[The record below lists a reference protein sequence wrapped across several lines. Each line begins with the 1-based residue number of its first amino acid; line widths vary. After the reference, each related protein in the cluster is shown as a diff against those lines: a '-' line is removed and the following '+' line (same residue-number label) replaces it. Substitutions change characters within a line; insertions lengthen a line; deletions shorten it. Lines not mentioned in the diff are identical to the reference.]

1 MTPVRDYFISHK
13 KPIALVLF
21 LVILGGV
28 YSYTRLQ
35 TSLFPDIT
43 FPKIKI
49 IADEG
54 LQPVNKMMLTITRP
68 LENVIKQVPG
78 LKTVRSTTSRG
89 SCEIS
94 AYMDWNADIDLSQ
107 QRIQS
112 GIDQIKND
120 LPADVNI
127 TVEKMNPSILPVSGY
142 TLESHTRSPIELRQL
157 ATYTV
162 KPFLSQ
168 VDGVS
173 EIRIIGGK
181 VKEYWLILNRQK
193 MSSLGVTPDVI
204 SNALAQTNFVKS
216 GGYLSDYKRMYLT
229 ITDATIGTK
238 TDLENMIISND
249 RKRVIQLKDVADVQV
264 SEGID
269 YTKINANGHEG
280 VLIAVI
286 KQPDANLVSVSA
298 DMDQKVQD
306 LQKLLPSDVTIKPY
320 YVQADFVN
328 DAVKS
333 VSDSLWIGLLLA
345 IVVAVIFLRSVKAS
359 FTILITIPVT
369 LGLTLIVLHAI
380 GYTFNIM
387 TLGAIAA
394 SIGLIIDDAIVV
406 VEQIHRMH
414 EEHPNE
420 LTRHLLKRAIDY
432 LFPAMVGSSISTIVI
447 FIPFLM
453 MTGVAGA
460 YFTVLTNTM
469 IITLVC
475 SFFVTWI
482 GLPVIYLLLTRPKT
496 ADALKEKH
504 EKPVKARHQ
513 KWVSFFIL
521 RPWLGLLIVLGCVI
535 VIVVVPPQL
544 KTGFLPDMDEGS
556 IVLDYNTPPGTS
568 LEETNR
574 ILQQVEKIIVKEPD
588 VEAYSRRTGTQM
600 GFFITEPNTGDYL
613 IQLKRDHKQTTQQV
627 ISDLRQKIASTQPEL
642 TIDFGQV
649 ITDMLGDLMESAQ
662 PIEIKVFG
670 NDQATL
676 QDLSKQIATVVSSV
690 KGTAD
695 VFDGIVIAGPS
706 ISINPNYDNL
716 AQYNV
721 TPLELQSQTQ
731 TALEGNVVGN
741 LIEKQQLSPIRMVY
755 PGNRSLNI
763 NDVKNLN
770 IFLAKGQMIPI
781 SQLATV
787 SINPGA
793 AEINRENL
801 QSMGVITARMENT
814 DLGTVMAAIKKNISQ
829 KVALPQGYS
838 IEYGGDYAQQQQTF
852 KELLY
857 ILIAACSL
865 VFGVILFLFKQ
876 FRIALTILGIAILGV
891 AGSLLA
897 LFITQ
902 TPLNV
907 GSYTGLIMIVGI
919 IGENAIFTFLQFKQN
934 ALEGGNINDAITY
947 SISTRLR
954 PKLMTALG
962 AIIALMPLALGI
974 GAGAQLHQ
982 PLAIAVIGGFLV
994 ALPLLLI
1001 VLPSML
1007 RILYRKGDVNPHYD
1021 FNIIKNKK

>member
-1 MTPVRDYFISHK
+1 MVPVRDYFISHK

-21 LVILGGV
+21 LTLLGGMYA
-28 YSYTRLQ
+28 YSKLQ
-35 TSLFPDIT
+35 TSLFPDVT

-54 LQPVNKMMLTITRP
+54 LQPVNKMMLTVTKP
-68 LENVIKQVPG
+68 LENVIKQVPD
-78 LKTVRSTTSRG
+78 LQTVRSTTSRG

-94 AYMDWNADIDLSQ
+94 AYMNWGADIDLSQ

-112 GIDQIKND
+112 SIDQIKNN

-142 TLESHTRSPIELRQL
+142 TLESHNRSPIELQEL

-173 EIRIIGGK
+173 EIRVIGGK
-181 VKEYWLILNRQK
+181 VKEYWLILNAQK
-193 MSSLGVTPDVI
+193 MSSLGITPDII
-204 SNALAQTNFVKS
+204 SAALAQTNFVKS

-238 TDLENMIISND
+238 EELENMVISND
-249 RKRVIQLKDVADVQV
+249 RKRIIQLKDIADVQI
-264 SEGID
+264 SEGVD
-269 YTKINANGHEG
+269 YTKINANGHAG
-280 VLIAVI
+280 VLVAVI
-286 KQPDANLVSVSA
+286 KQPNANLISVSA
-298 DMDQKVQD
+298 DMDQKVED
-306 LQKLLPSDVTIKPY
+306 LKKILPPDVTIKPY

-345 IVVAVIFLRSVKAS
+345 IIVAVIFLRSAKAS

-369 LGLTLIVLHAI
+369 LGLTLIILYAF

-387 TLGAIAA
+387 TLGALAA

-414 EEHPNE
+414 EEYPDE
-420 LTRHLLKRAIDY
+420 LTRNLLKKAIDY

-447 FIPFLM
+447 FIPFLF

-460 YFTVLTNTM
+460 YFSVLTNTM

-482 GLPVIYLLLTRPKT
+482 GLPVIYLLLTRHKPS
-496 ADALKEKH
+496 DAFKEKKH
-504 EKPVKARHQ
+504 KAEHVKNQ
-513 KWVSFFIL
+513 KWVSYFIL
-521 RPWLGLLIVLGCVI
+521 RPWLALLIVAGLVLI
-535 VIVVVPPQL
+535 LVVVPSLL

-556 IVLDYNTPPGTS
+556 IVLDYNSPPGTS
-568 LEETNR
+568 LEETDR
-574 ILQQVEKIIVKEPD
+574 ILREVEKIIIKEPD

-613 IQLKRDHKQTTQQV
+613 IQLKKGHKKTTEEV
-627 ISDLRQKIASTQPEL
+627 ISDLRAKIASTQPEL

-662 PIEIKVFG
+662 PIEIKVYG
-670 NDQATL
+670 DDNQKL
-676 QDLSKQIATVVSSV
+676 QQLSKQIAAAVSTV

-706 ISINPNYDNL
+706 ISIIPNFNQL
-716 AQYNV
+716 AQYSIS
-721 TPLELQSQTQ
+721 PLELQSQTQ
-731 TALEGNVVGN
+731 VALEGNVVGSM
-741 LIEKQQLSPIRMVY
+741 IEKQQLSPIRMVY
-755 PGNRSLNI
+755 PGSRSLSI
-763 NDVKNLN
+763 NDVKNMN
-770 IFLAKGQMIPI
+770 IFLGKGQLIPI
-781 SQLATV
+781 NQLATV
-787 SINPGA
+787 SIDSGS

-801 QSMGVITARMENT
+801 QSMGIITARMENT
-814 DLGTVMAAIKKNISQ
+814 DLGTVMKGIKSSIAQ
-829 KVALPQGYS
+829 KVVLPEGYHV
-838 IEYGGDYAQQQQTF
+838 EYGGDYAQQQQTF

-857 ILIAACSL
+857 ILIAACLL
-865 VFGVILFLFKQ
+865 VFAVILFLFKQ
-876 FRIALTILGIAILGV
+876 FRIAFLILIISILGA
-891 AGSLLA
+891 AGGLLA
-897 LFITQ
+897 LFITN

-919 IGENAIFTFLQFKQN
+919 IGENSIFTFLQFKQS
-934 ALEGGNINDAITY
+934 ALESTVDEAIIY

-982 PLAIAVIGGFLV
+982 PLAIAVIGGFLA

-1001 VLPSML
+1001 VLPSMM
-1007 RILYRKGDVNPHYD
+1007 RILYRNGFVSPDNAAVQNP
-1021 FNIIKNKK
+1021 